1 MSREFVGNLQYICD
15 ENENLTS
22 YPSFSWYMKPLPI
35 SAQNQISICCKDEN
49 EIWNN
54 STDIC
59 DDLIMAQKTNRKD
72 DNIFITNKIYSGN
85 ITLSET
91 PVTDI
96 IYEWLEDDLKEIG
109 WL

>member
-1 MSREFVGNLQYICD
+1 
-15 ENENLTS
+15 
-22 YPSFSWYMKPLPI
+22 MKPLPI
-35 SAQNQISICCKDEN
+35 SEQNKISICCKDED

-59 DDLIMAQKTNRKD
+59 DDLIMAQKELRKD
-72 DNIFITNKIYSGN
+72 DNTFIINNIYSGH
-85 ITLSET
+85 IELSET

-96 IYEWLEDDLKEIG
+96 IYQWLEEDLKKIG